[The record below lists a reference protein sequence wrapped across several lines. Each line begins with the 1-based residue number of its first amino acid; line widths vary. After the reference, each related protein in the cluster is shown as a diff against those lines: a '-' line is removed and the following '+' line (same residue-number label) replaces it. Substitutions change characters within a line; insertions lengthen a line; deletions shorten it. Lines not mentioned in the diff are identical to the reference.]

1 MHHRPPQRTPFTT
14 TALRSGLHP
23 PTEYARMAREAFSLL
38 GHPDADVQLE
48 PTLPDGDSV
57 RCPVVCAPS
66 AAVFSFLFFFLI
78 LVAILSC
85 RAPPNR
91 PVF

>member
-1 MHHRPPQRTPFTT
+1 MHRRPPQRTPFTT
-14 TALRSGLHP
+14 TAMRSGLHP

-57 RCPVVCAPS
+57 RCQVARPS
-66 AAVFSFLFFFLI
+66 FCFRFFLI
-78 LVAILSC
+78 RVPLS
-85 RAPPNR
+85 
-91 PVF
+91 